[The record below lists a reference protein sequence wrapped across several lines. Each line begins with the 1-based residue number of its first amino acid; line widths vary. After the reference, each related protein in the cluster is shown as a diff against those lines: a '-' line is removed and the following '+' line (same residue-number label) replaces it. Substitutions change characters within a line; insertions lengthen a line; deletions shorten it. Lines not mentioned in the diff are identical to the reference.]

1 MGGAMKRFF
10 SFIFLIVL
18 LTPFRADS
26 KDELRG
32 GSDGPTPFTRITPP
46 KKVVIPL
53 RNPFSS
59 FVYLNEKQTVAY
71 TDAQKRLVFHNL
83 ATGEDFALGS
93 FQGKIFPVI
102 DPTGKAL
109 LSDNLRDIKVIK
121 SFLSFKDLRL
131 PVSKQFGFWSD
142 GKLWMIKSFK
152 PVAEKKWQLSFFSYQ
167 TDKNQVVHRQC
178 LVKLVGAD
186 RHVELSN
193 HHTAPF
199 FSLYSYDSKREPT
212 TISTFL
218 INPVVENGICPVERH
233 VTWKERFDG
242 GIQSVNLAQKNRE
255 LVVLTDGVIEN
266 LYYSSQ
272 KKIFSTKLAE
282 GNPWLLNP
290 NFSVLVNLTAK
301 KGIDIYSLET
311 EKYFTIN
318 IIADRLLLAD
328 KQIWV
333 DPSGDYLFI
342 SAPLRSG
349 KTNERVL
356 YMMSLKKL
364 NE

>member
-1 MGGAMKRFF
+1 MKSFF
-10 SFIFLIVL
+10 SFVFLIFLV
-18 LTPFRADS
+18 TPFRAET
-26 KDELRG
+26 KEGFRG
-32 GSDGPTPFTRITPP
+32 GSDGPSPFTKITPP

-53 RNPFSS
+53 QNGFSS
-59 FVYLNEKQTVAY
+59 FVYLKDKQTVAY
-71 TDAQKRLVFHNL
+71 TDSHKRLVFHNL
-83 ATGEDFALGS
+83 VTGQEFALGS

-102 DPTGKAL
+102 DPTGRAF
-109 LSDNLRDIKVIK
+109 LSDNLRDLKII
-121 SFLSFKDLRL
+121 SGSSSFKDLRL
-131 PVSKQFGFWSD
+131 PISKQFGFWSD
-142 GKLWMIKSFK
+142 GKLWMIKGFK
-152 PVAEKKWQLSFFSYQ
+152 PLTEKKWQLSFFSFE
-167 TDKNQVVHRQC
+167 TDKNEVIHRHC
-178 LVKLVGAD
+178 LVKLEGAD

-199 FSLYSYDSKREPT
+199 LSLYSYDSKREPT

-218 INPVVENGICPVERH
+218 VNPRVENGICPVERH

-272 KKIFSTKLAE
+272 KKIYSAKLTE

-290 NFSVLVNLTAK
+290 NSSVLVNLTAK

-311 EKYFTIN
+311 EKYFTIS

-349 KTNERVL
+349 KANERVL